1 MAQLSTPPPVQGGR
15 PRRWVAKLHSRD
27 LAEKWAALQT
37 AVPCLHPSHKF
48 QKVVEG
54 PERAVVFTSGHSG
67 STGSSSGGT
76 SAPSVSNGAATT
88 AAALDEAVGAGQ
100 EQPGQ
105 AVDEAAAA
113 LAAVSLQQSQVD
125 AAGAAAAAQPSGS
138 ERLEEF
144 LATFRP
150 SACSC
155 SDVAWLVVEV
165 GSGSGSGSGSS
176 SAPPASG
183 SSSAAQAGPS
193 LEERVDAAVEEWEKL
208 AASGRKLAAA
218 DVDHLAAK
226 HRILKG
232 EHAED
237 GGGAGEGW
245 L

>member
-1 MAQLSTPPPVQGGR
+1 MQGGR

-54 PERAVVFTSGHSG
+54 PERAVVFTTEHSG
-67 STGSSSGGT
+67 STGSSSGST
-76 SAPSVSNGAATT
+76 STPSEGNGAAPT
-88 AAALDEAVGAGQ
+88 AAALDETGGAGQ
-100 EQPGQ
+100 EQQGQ
-105 AVDEAAAA
+105 AADEAAAA
-113 LAAVSLQQSQVD
+113 LAAVSLQGASGD
-125 AAGAAAAAQPSGS
+125 SAGAAAAAQPSES
-138 ERLEEF
+138 DRLEEF

-150 SACSC
+150 STCSC

-165 GSGSGSGSGSS
+165 GSGSGSGSGSV
-176 SAPPASG
+176 PPASG

-208 AASGRKLAAA
+208 AASGRKLTAA
-218 DVDHLAAK
+218 DVDRLAAK
-226 HRILKG
+226 HLILKG
-232 EHAED
+232 EHAA
-237 GGGAGEGW
+237 GWGGAGEGW